1 MNCST
6 VTIHF
11 QHGNSASPLLYI
23 GYLNSLLRFYVCHW
37 QKRGEGWHLQ
47 RNRESCLAAFTARI
61 AVKLLISQPQS
72 SLVFYLTAI
81 RSPAVPLSRLTMLSF
96 QNPWWHRQVMLRGD
110 GRCLCYSCSVF
121 PLPSKP
127 SSPSPFPLFPPSF
140 PCPKHILMFHI
151 VLQTW
156 GWSQDV
162 KGQENRFVWL
172 CVCMHGEREDF
183 CSSHCV
189 RLEKMN

>member
-23 GYLNSLLRFYVCHW
+23 GYLDSLLCFYVCHW

-81 RSPAVPLSRLTMLSF
+81 RSPAVVLSRLTTLLLQS
-96 QNPWWHRQVMLRGD
+96 PWWHPASDAAWRWKV
-110 GRCLCYSCSVF
+110 
-121 PLPSKP
+121 PLLLLQCASPPQQDFFTFSL
-127 SSPSPFPLFPPSF
+127 SSLSSF
-140 PCPKHILMFHI
+140 FLLPQAHLN
-151 VLQTW
+151 VSYLQTW

-162 KGQENRFVWL
+162 KGQENRFMCL
-172 CVCMHGEREDF
+172 RVCMQGEREDF
-183 CSSHCV
+183 YSSHCV
-189 RLEKMN
+189 RLEKIN